1 MGNRMARRAV
11 FSTGGKDVGRISRNC
26 LTIERFGGL
35 LSRLPRQA
43 LDVTCGVEI
52 TSNASGAHLLVIST
66 PRVTSAARSAARAAP
81 QSVDEDSNAPLFP
94 PVLPSSL

>member
-1 MGNRMARRAV
+1 M
-11 FSTGGKDVGRISRNC
+11 GRISRNC

-35 LSRLPRQA
+35 LARLPRQA

-81 QSVDEDSNAPLFP
+81 QSVDEDSKGPLFP
-94 PVLPSSL
+94 TLLPSSL